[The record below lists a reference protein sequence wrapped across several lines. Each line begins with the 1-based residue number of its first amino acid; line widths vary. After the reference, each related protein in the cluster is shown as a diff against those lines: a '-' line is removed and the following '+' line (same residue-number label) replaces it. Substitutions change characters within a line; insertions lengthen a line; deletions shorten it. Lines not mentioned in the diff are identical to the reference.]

1 MSPAVLQAPT
11 WGDLSQEP
19 GAMPAEGKE
28 KGESGRTKFPKSLQV
43 TLVKGHPCLKVLTGH
58 ELLNKVPTMD
68 PEDLSSVLRLWW
80 KETGFLQSVF

>member
-1 MSPAVLQAPT
+1 MGLILILQQHFRYRPWGMRVRRLVLLSPAVLQAPT

-43 TLVKGHPCLKVLTGH
+43 TLVKGHPC
-58 ELLNKVPTMD
+58 
-68 PEDLSSVLRLWW
+68 
-80 KETGFLQSVF
+80 